1 MKKKSRMLA
10 AMLCAVLMVGVL
22 TAPAYAG
29 GGDEGE
35 GSEYVPWVGLEPVDP
50 LPVEQ
55 PPDPKPFTPDGTG
68 TVLDNAT
75 DEDGKEFFTIT
86 TADEAVFYLVID
98 RQREAENVYFLN
110 AVTVADLMALA
121 EPGPEPEAPPPV
133 TEPEPEPTPTPEPEP
148 QKSGGPG
155 CSWRPWRCWPWARG
169 RVVLQNL
176 PSQAAKGRRSRRR
189 TIPAM
194 TSPTTTTTR
203 PLGRGRGE
211 RGRGRVNFTDSPY
224 EPFMKQPTY
233 HRPPEPTPPPQGV
246 HLRGVPLLAGP
257 AVRDL
262 FPGLPAG
269 AGAGPGEG
277 R

>member
-55 PPDPKPFTPDGTG
+55 PPDPKLFTPDGTG

-121 EPGPEPEAPPPV
+121 EQNPEPEAPPPV
-133 TEPEPEPTPTPEPEP
+133 TEPAPPETEPAPGPEPEP
-148 QKSGGPG
+148 QKSGGAG
-155 CSWRPWRCWPWARG
+155 
-169 RVVLQNL
+169 
-176 PSQAAKGRRSRRR
+176 
-189 TIPAM
+189 M
-194 TSPTTTTTR
+194 
-203 PLGRGRGE
+203 
-211 RGRGRVNFTDSPY
+211 
-224 EPFMKQPTY
+224 
-233 HRPPEPTPPPQGV
+233 
-246 HLRGVPLLAGP
+246 LLAVL
-257 AVRDL
+257 AVL
-262 FPGLPAG
+262 ALGGG
-269 AGAGPGEG
+269 AGWYFKIYRPKQQKAAEPEEDYSEYDEPDDYDDAPPWDVDEEDNEG
-277 R
+277 GDE